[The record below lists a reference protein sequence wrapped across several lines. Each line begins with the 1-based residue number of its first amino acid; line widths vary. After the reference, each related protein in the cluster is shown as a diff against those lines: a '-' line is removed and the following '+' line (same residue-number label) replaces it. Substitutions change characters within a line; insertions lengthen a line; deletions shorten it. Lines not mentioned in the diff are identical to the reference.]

1 MRHSE
6 LFFLALGLA
15 MDAFA
20 VSICKGLSQKN
31 NSYKNML
38 TAGVFFGGFQAFM
51 PTVGYLLGVG
61 FKDYISA
68 FDHWIAFILLLI
80 IGLKMIWES
89 RKPACSFEVKPF
101 AFREMTLMAIAT
113 SVDALAAGITFAFLD
128 VNILWA
134 VFAIGLVTFIL
145 SFLGVK
151 IGSMFGSKLQ
161 TRAELIGGLILMG
174 IGSKLLIE
182 HLRIE

>member
-1 MRHSE
+1 MGHSE
-6 LFFLALGLA
+6 LLLLALGLS

-38 TAGVFFGGFQAFM
+38 TAGAFFGGFQAFM
-51 PTVGYLLGVG
+51 PLVGYLLGFG

-68 FDHWIAFILLLI
+68 FDHWVAFVLLLI

-89 RKPACSFEVKPF
+89 RKTACPFEAKPF
-101 AFREMTLMAIAT
+101 AFKEMTLMAIAT
-113 SVDALAAGITFAFLD
+113 SIDALAVGITFAFLN

-134 VFAIGLVTFIL
+134 VLAIGLVTFLL

-151 IGSMFGSKLQ
+151 IGSVFGSKLNS
-161 TRAELIGGLILMG
+161 RAEIIGGLVLMG
-174 IGSKLLIE
+174 IGSKILYE
-182 HLRIE
+182 HLRM